1 MMFHKALT
9 AAAVATAA
17 FAFATTANA
26 GSHSKMVD
34 GPAVTWNHSLWG
46 KPRAFTVGLEHL
58 SKTLAER
65 TGGKFVY
72 KLNYGG
78 LSKPKEN
85 LDGIEIGA
93 FEAANFCNFY
103 SPDRTPSAMIFSLPF
118 LPIGDWNVRIKAS
131 DAYYQHPHVKKEMA
145 AMNAMIFMAG
155 VLPQYEFL
163 GRGKPPKT
171 LADWKGMKVRAGGG
185 VAIAMEKLGATRTTV
200 PATEV
205 YTLLERGTVDAVSF
219 PFTYAHAAYKVHEV
233 ADWYTGNFQPGTAD
247 CPTVFNLDAYNALP
261 QQYKDLLD
269 ELKAETYE
277 MQKNAYLAADEVNLP
292 KFKAAME
299 EIRFTDAELATFRE
313 EIGKPIWKE
322 GFTDLYG
329 DRIPAQELLDFLMS
343 EAAKAAKGS

>member
-1 MMFHKALT
+1 MFHKALT
-9 AAAVATAA
+9 AAAAAAVAL
-17 FAFATTANA
+17 AFATSANA
-26 GSHSKMVD
+26 GSHAKMVD

-46 KPRAFTVGLEHL
+46 KPRAFTAGLEWL
-58 SKTLAER
+58 STQLNER
-65 TGGKFVY
+65 TGGKFQY

-103 SPDRTPSAMIFSLPF
+103 SPDRTPASMIFSLPF
-118 LPIGDWNVRIKAS
+118 LPIGEWSVRIKAS
-131 DAYYQHPHVKKEMA
+131 DAYYQHPAVKKEMA
-145 AMNAMIFMAG
+145 GMNAMIYMAG

-171 LADWKGMKVRAGGG
+171 LDDWKGMKVRAGGG
-185 VAIAMEKLGATRTTV
+185 VADAMSKLGATLQTV

-247 CPTVFNLDAYNALP
+247 CPTVFNIDAYNALP
-261 QQYKDLLD
+261 QQYKDLLE
-269 ELKAETYE
+269 ELKWGVYE
-277 MQKNAYLAADEVNLP
+277 KQKEAYLAADDVNLP
-292 KFKAAME
+292 LFKE
-299 EIRFTDAELATFRE
+299 RLQEIRFTEEELAEFQSQV
-313 EIGKPIWKE
+313 GSPLWKE
-322 GFTDLYG
+322 SFV
-329 DRIPAQELLDFLMS
+329 DRYSDRLPTQELLDFLLA
-343 EAAKAAKGS
+343 EAAKARGGS

>member
-1 MMFHKALT
+1 MIHKTLT
-9 AAAVATAA
+9 AAAIGLAA
-17 FAFATTANA
+17 FAFATTSSQA

-46 KPRAFTVGLEHL
+46 KRRAFTEGLEWL
-58 SKTLAER
+58 SEQLAER
-65 TGGKFVY
+65 TGGKFTY

-103 SPDRTPSAMIFSLPF
+103 SPDRTPSSMIFSLPF
-118 LPIGDWNVRIKAS
+118 LPIGDWKVRIAAS

-145 AMNAMIFMAG
+145 AMNAVIYMAG

-163 GRGKPPKT
+163 GRGKPPET

-185 VAIAMEKLGATRTTV
+185 VAIAMEKLGATLQTV

-261 QQYKDLLD
+261 QQYKDLLE
-269 ELKAETYE
+269 ELKAGVYE
-277 MQKNAYLAADEVNLP
+277 KQKAAYLAADEVNLP
-292 KFKAAME
+292 LFKE
-299 EIRFTDAELATFRE
+299 KLQEIRFSEENLAKFRD

-322 GFTDLYG
+322 GFVDLYG
-329 DRIPAQELLDFLMS
+329 DRIPAQELLDFLVA
-343 EAAKAAKGS
+343 EAAKAAGGS

>member
-1 MMFHKALT
+1 MLHNALRGAAI
-9 AAAVATAA
+9 AAAAL
-17 FAFATTANA
+17 AFATTAQA
-26 GSHSKMVD
+26 GSHAKMVD

-46 KPRAFTVGLEHL
+46 KPRAFTAGLEHL
-58 SKTLAER
+58 AEQLAER
-65 TGGKFVY
+65 TGGKFTY

-131 DAYYQHPHVKKEMA
+131 DAYYQHPAVKKEMA
-145 AMNAMIFMAG
+145 GMNAMIYMAG

-163 GRGKPPKT
+163 GRGEPPRD
-171 LADWKGMKVRAGGG
+171 LAAWKGMKVRAGGG
-185 VAIAMEKLGATRTTV
+185 VAIAMEKLGATLQTV

-247 CPTVFNLDAYNALP
+247 CPTVFNLDAWNALP
-261 QQYKDLLD
+261 QQYKDLLL
-269 ELKAETYE
+269 ELKDSVYE
-277 MQKNAYLAADEVNLP
+277 KQKEAYLAADKINLP
-292 KFKAAME
+292 LFASVMQ
-299 EIRFTDAELATFRE
+299 EIRFSEEELATFRD

-322 GFTDLYG
+322 GFVDLYA
-329 DRIPAQELLDFLMS
+329 DRLPTQELLDFLLA
-343 EAAKAAKGS
+343 EAEKARNGS